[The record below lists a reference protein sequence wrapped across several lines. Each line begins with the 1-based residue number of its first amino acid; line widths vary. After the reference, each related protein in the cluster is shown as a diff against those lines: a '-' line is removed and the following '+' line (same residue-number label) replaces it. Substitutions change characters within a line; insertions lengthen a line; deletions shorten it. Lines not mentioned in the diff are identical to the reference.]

1 MAILYDLSKLPS
13 ETREQ
18 IETRAKYTAWFSKFP
33 DKLLGYS
40 TSEDNKND
48 AKTGK
53 SLKYDILTAILY
65 LIPSDGSGINLCPM
79 AKIAKCDGPCL
90 NTAGRGAM
98 GSVQV
103 SRLRKTLFML
113 QYPKEFEAMLRKEIR
128 KLEKRAKKLGLILK
142 IRLNGTSDV
151 RWEREFPEILQEF
164 QEFMYDYTKIPNRN
178 IGNFPKYDL
187 TFSYSGVKEYQPF
200 VKQAIDNGLRIAV
213 VFKHKDKIPHKFLG
227 MYCINGDDSDDTSS
241 APNGVVWAL
250 YAKGKARND
259 TSGFV
264 VDNTFMGV

>member
-1 MAILYDLSKLPS
+1 MSILYDLSSLPS
-13 ETREQ
+13 ETREL
-18 IETRAKYTAWFSKFP
+18 IENSAKYTALFSKFP
-33 DKLLGYS
+33 NKLLGYT
-40 TSEDNKND
+40 TSEKNKND
-48 AKTGK
+48 AKTSK

-65 LIPSDGSGINLCPM
+65 LIPSDGSGFNLCPM
-79 AKIAKCDGPCL
+79 AKTAKCDGPCL

-98 GSVQV
+98 GSTQM

-113 QYPKEFEAMLRKEIR
+113 QYPKEFEALLREEIR

-164 QEFMYDYTKIPNRN
+164 HEFMYDLTKIANRN

-200 VKQAIDNGLRIAV
+200 VQQAIDNGLRIAV

-241 APNGVVWAL
+241 APDGVVWAL

-264 VDNTFMGV
+264 VDNTFM

>member
-13 ETREQ
+13 ETREL
-18 IETRAKYTAWFSKFP
+18 IENSAKYTALFSQFP
-33 DKLLGYS
+33 DKILGIDS
-40 TSEDNKND
+40 N
-48 AKTGK
+48 AKTVKGQK
-53 SLKYDILTAILY
+53 QKVLTGIFY
-65 LIPSDGSGINLCPM
+65 GTPYNGSGLNMCSM
-79 AKIAKCDGPCL
+79 AVIAQCHMACL
-90 NTAGRGAM
+90 FTAGRGAM
-98 GSVQV
+98 LNVFM
-103 SRLRKTLFML
+103 SRLRKTLCL
-113 QYPKEFEAMLRKEIR
+113 QQFPDKFKEILIKDIR
-128 KLEKRAKKLGLILK
+128 KLERKAKRLGMVPMV
-142 IRLNGTSDV
+142 RPNGTTDI
-151 RWEREFPEILQEF
+151 RWEIFFPELFAMFPNVQF
-164 QEFMYDYTKIPNRN
+164 YDYTKIANRN
-178 IGNFPKYDL
+178 VDHIPNYDL